1 MTTQME
7 TRHQNANLE
16 NVKQRSAV
24 LPSVDVYENTD
35 EILLLI
41 DLPGVAEGD
50 LQIGLDKDQINIEA
64 RRASVSGNT
73 PYSREFRAEDFRRS
87 FSMPPGVDREKV
99 DAELRAGVLRL
110 RLPKSANARPRQIP
124 IRSA

>member
-7 TRHQNANLE
+7 TRRQNEGLE
-16 NVKQRSAV
+16 NVKQRSAT
-24 LPSVDVYENTD
+24 LPSVDVYENEN

-41 DLPGVAEGD
+41 DLPGVAQAD
-50 LQIGLDKDQINIEA
+50 LQIGLDKDQINIDA
-64 RRASVSGNT
+64 KRSVVTGRA
-73 PYSREFRAEDFRRS
+73 PYSREFRGEDFRRS

-99 DAELRAGVLRL
+99 DAELKAGVLKL
-110 RLPKSANARPRQIP
+110 RLPKSASARSRQIP